1 MSAAATPMIT
11 LEEWLA
17 TAYGDSRPSILT
29 ARRWC
34 RNGNIWPKPEKHG
47 RAYYVRADAR
57 YIDPAN
63 PPADLKPSGRPS
75 PFRAQKELA

>member
-1 MSAAATPMIT
+1 MASEKPKRVR

-17 TAYGDSRPSILT
+17 ATYGASAPSIFT

-34 RNGNIWPKPEKHG
+34 RNGNIWPQPEKHG
-47 RAYYVRADAR
+47 RAYYVSPDAR

-63 PPADLKPSGRPS
+63 PPADLKASGRSS
-75 PFRAQKELA
+75 PLAA